1 MMSMNSKPPTAPERT
16 EYKLIKNNRK
26 KITDANAIMS
36 AAGQYAQRFLD
47 RYENHVEV
55 ETKSGI
61 TQRSIAPRPMYFC
74 ATLAISPK
82 Q

>member
-1 MMSMNSKPPTAPERT
+1 
-16 EYKLIKNNRK
+16 
-26 KITDANAIMS
+26 MS

-61 TQRSIAPRPMYFC
+61 TQGIAPRPMYF
-74 ATLAISPK
+74 AQRWQYPK